1 METDLMANEKITDKS
16 TDKASDRAKEWLDKV
31 DQASIGD
38 LRRKYPKAFWI
49 VGGVVLLSLLL

>member
-1 METDLMANEKITDKS
+1 MANEKITDKS
-16 TDKASDRAKEWLDKV
+16 TDKAGDRAKEWLDKV

-49 VGGVVLLSLLL
+49 LGGVVLLSFLL